1 MSDNDW
7 IQNIVIVGGGS
18 AGWMTAAALA
28 RGLDRRYRIQV
39 VESQDIGVVGVGEA
53 TIPPIRLF
61 NAMLGLDEA
70 EFMRETQATY
80 KLGIEFRDWG
90 GLGQSYFHPFGVY
103 GLNAEMGHFFQYWLK
118 LNQEG
123 AGQEGRSLALADYSL
138 CAQAAKAGRFDRQ
151 SDDPRDPMATFG
163 FAYHFDT
170 ILYGQY
176 LRRFAQGLGVVRTE
190 GEVVQVDQDSETGF
204 VTALRLKSGASVEG
218 DLFIDCTGFRGLL
231 IEQTLKAGYDD
242 WSSYLPMDRAAAVPC
257 ALRGPLSPYT
267 TSTAREAGWQ
277 WRIPLQHRVGN
288 GYVYSSR
295 FISDDDAVAMLMG
308 NLESEPLTDARLLRF
323 ATGRRRKMWDKN
335 VVAIGLSS
343 GFMEPLESTS
353 IHLIQA
359 SINKLLQHFPDR
371 RFSPANREVY
381 NRRIATDMETIR
393 DFLILHYKATARD
406 DAALWSY
413 TRQMPIPDSL
423 AERIELFRER
433 GQLVIHPDEMFTPTS
448 WLAVLLGQGV
458 QPQGYT
464 PLVAGQDSRAIADGF
479 RNMKAL
485 IARRVDAMPSH
496 ADYMKRHGMWAAE
509 AMVA

>member
-1 MSDNDW
+1 MSDPDW
-7 IQNIVIVGGGS
+7 IQKIVIVGGGS

-28 RGLDRRYRIQV
+28 RGLDRRYQIQV

-80 KLGIEFRDWG
+80 KLGIEFKNWG
-90 GLGQSYFHPFGVY
+90 GLGERYFHPFGAY
-103 GLNAEMGHFFQYWLK
+103 GLKAEMGHFFQYFLK
-118 LNQEG
+118 LDREG
-123 AGQEGRSLALADYSL
+123 GALALDDYSL
-138 CAQAAKAGRFDRQ
+138 CAQAAKGGRFDRQ
-151 SDDPRDPMATFG
+151 SDDPRDPMSIFG
-163 FAYHFDT
+163 SAYHFDT

-190 GEVVQVDQDSETGF
+190 GEVVRVDQDTETGF
-204 VTALRLKSGASVEG
+204 VTAVRLKSGQSIEG
-218 DLFIDCTGFRGLL
+218 DLFIDCSGFKGLL
-231 IEQTLKAGYDD
+231 IEQTLRAGYED

-257 ALRGPLSPYT
+257 ALNGPLSPFT

-295 FISDDDAVAMLMG
+295 FISDDAAVGTLLG
-308 NLESEPLTDARLLRF
+308 NLESEPLAEPRLLRF
-323 ATGRRRKMWDKN
+323 VTGRRRKIWDKN

-343 GFMEPLESTS
+343 GFLEPLESTS

-371 RFSPANREVY
+371 RFSPANRETF
-381 NRRIATDMETIR
+381 NRRIHADMETIR
-393 DFLILHYKATARD
+393 DFLILHYHATARD
-406 DAALWSY
+406 DAGLWSY
-413 TRQMPIPDSL
+413 VRTMPIPDSL
-423 AERIELFRER
+423 AHRIALFRES

-448 WLAVLLGQGV
+448 WLAVLLGQNIR
-458 QPQGYT
+458 PQSHT
-464 PLVAGQDSRAIADGF
+464 PLVAGHDSQAIAQGF
-479 RNMKAL
+479 RNMKAQ
-485 IARRVDAMPSH
+485 IIGRVGAMPSH
-496 ADYMKRHGMWAAE
+496 VDYLRRHGMWAA
-509 AMVA
+509 AAVAA

>member
-1 MSDNDW
+1 MSDGNWLQD
-7 IQNIVIVGGGS
+7 IVIVGGGS

-70 EFMRETQATY
+70 EFMRETKATY

-90 GLGQSYFHPFGVY
+90 ALGQSYFHPFGVY
-103 GLNAEMGHFFQYWLK
+103 GVNAEVGHFFNYWLK
-118 LNQEG
+118 LNQESASQAGG
-123 AGQEGRSLALADYSL
+123 ALELADYSL

-151 SDDPRDPMATFG
+151 SDDPRDPMSTFG

-176 LRRFAQGLGVVRTE
+176 LRRFAQKLGVERTE
-190 GEVVQVDQDSETGF
+190 GEVVQVDQDGETGF
-204 VTALRLKSGASVEG
+204 VTALRLKSGQVVAG
-218 DLFIDCTGFRGLL
+218 DLFIDCSGFKGLL
-231 IEQTLKAGYDD
+231 IEQTLKAGYED
-242 WSSYLPMDRAAAVPC
+242 
-257 ALRGPLSPYT
+257 
-267 TSTAREAGWQ
+267 
-277 WRIPLQHRVGN
+277 
-288 GYVYSSR
+288 
-295 FISDDDAVAMLMG
+295 
-308 NLESEPLTDARLLRF
+308 NLESEPLAEPRLLRF
-323 ATGRRRKMWDKN
+323 NTGRRRKMWDKN

-371 RFSPANREVY
+371 TFSPVNRETY
-381 NRRIATDMETIR
+381 NRRIQADMETIR
-393 DFLILHYKATARD
+393 DFLVLHYKATARD

-413 TRQMPIPDSL
+413 VRQMPIPDSL
-423 AERIELFRER
+423 ADRMELFRER

-458 QPQGYT
+458 HPRGYT

-479 RNMKAL
+479 RNMKTM
-485 IARRVDAMPSH
+485 IARRVEAMPSH
-496 ADYMKRHGMWAAE
+496 ADYMKRHAMWAQE

>member
-1 MSDNDW
+1 MSDTDW
-7 IQNIVIVGGGS
+7 IQDIVIVGGGS

-70 EFMRETQATY
+70 EFMRETRATY
-80 KLGIEFRDWG
+80 KLGIQFRDWG

-123 AGQEGRSLALADYSL
+123 GGLDLADYSL

-151 SDDPRDPMATFG
+151 GDDPRDPMSTFG
-163 FAYHFDT
+163 SAYHFDT

-176 LRRFAQGLGVVRTE
+176 LRRFAQKLGVVRTE

-204 VTALRLKSGASVEG
+204 VTAVRLKSGQSIAG
-218 DLFIDCTGFRGLL
+218 DLFIDCSGFKGLL
-231 IEQTLKAGYDD
+231 IEQTLQAGYED
-242 WSSYLPMDRAAAVPC
+242 WSPYLPMDRAAAVPC

-295 FISDDDAVAMLMG
+295 FISDDAAVSTIMG
-308 NLESEPLTDARLLRF
+308 NLESEPLAEPRLLRF
-323 ATGRRRKMWDKN
+323 TTGRRRKMWDKN

-343 GFMEPLESTS
+343 GFLEPLESTS

-371 RFSPANREVY
+371 RFSPVNRETY
-381 NRRIATDMETIR
+381 NRRIHTDMETIR
-393 DFLILHYKATARD
+393 DFLILHYKATDRD
-406 DAALWSY
+406 DADLWSY
-413 TRQMPIPDSL
+413 VRQMPIPDSL
-423 AERIELFRER
+423 ASRIELFRER

-448 WLAVLLGQGV
+448 WLAVLMGQNIH
-458 QPQGYT
+458 PRSYA
-464 PLVAGQDSRAIADGF
+464 PLVAEHDSRAVADGL
-479 RNMKAL
+479 RDMKAL
-485 IARRVDAMPSH
+485 IGRRVGAMPNH
-496 ADYMKRHGMWAAE
+496 TEFLKRHGMWAEE
-509 AMVA
+509 AAIA

>member
-1 MSDNDW
+1 MSDGNW

-80 KLGIEFRDWG
+80 KLGIQFRDWG
-90 GLGQSYFHPFGVY
+90 RMGQSYFHPFGVY
-103 GLNAEMGHFFQYWLK
+103 GLNAELGHFFQYWLK
-118 LNQEG
+118 LDHEG
-123 AGQEGRSLALADYSL
+123 GALDLADYSL
-138 CAQAAKAGRFDRQ
+138 CAQAAQAGRFDRQ
-151 SDDPRDPMATFG
+151 SDDPRDPMSTFG

-176 LRRFAQGLGVVRTE
+176 LRRFAQTLGVARTE
-190 GEVVQVDQDSETGF
+190 GEVVQVDQHPETGF
-204 VTALRLKSGASVEG
+204 VTALRLKSGQVVEG
-218 DLFIDCTGFRGLL
+218 DLFIDCSGFRGLL
-231 IEQTLKAGYDD
+231 IEQTLKAGYED
-242 WSSYLPMDRAAAVPC
+242 WSDLLPMDRAAAVPC

-295 FISDDDAVAMLMG
+295 FISDEAAVATLMA
-308 NLESEPLTDARLLRF
+308 NLESEPLAEPRLLRF
-323 ATGRRRKMWDKN
+323 NTGRRRRMWDKN

-371 RFSPANREVY
+371 SFSPANRDVY
-381 NRRIATDMETIR
+381 NRRIQVDMETIR
-393 DFLILHYKATARD
+393 DFLVLHYKATVRD

-413 TRQMPIPDSL
+413 VRQMPIPDSL

-458 QPQGYT
+458 HPRSYS
-464 PLVAGQDSRAIADGF
+464 PLVADQDSRAIAEGF

-485 IARRVDAMPSH
+485 VARRVEAMPGH
-496 ADYMKRHGMWAAE
+496 ADYLKRHGMWAAE
-509 AMVA
+509 AAMA

>member
-1 MSDNDW
+1 
-7 IQNIVIVGGGS
+7 
-18 AGWMTAAALA
+18 MTAAALA
-28 RGLDRRYRIQV
+28 RGLDRRYRVQV

-80 KLGIEFRDWG
+80 KLGIQFRDWG
-90 GLGQSYFHPFGVY
+90 ALGQSYFHPFGVY
-103 GLNAEMGHFFQYWLK
+103 GLNAELGHFFQYWLK
-118 LNQEG
+118 LDHEG
-123 AGQEGRSLALADYSL
+123 GALDLADYSL

-151 SDDPRDPMATFG
+151 SDDPRDPMSTFG

-176 LRRFAQGLGVVRTE
+176 LRRFAQKLGVARTE
-190 GEVVQVDQDSETGF
+190 GEVVQVDQHPETGF
-204 VTALRLKSGASVEG
+204 VTALRLKSGQVIEG
-218 DLFIDCTGFRGLL
+218 DLFIDCSGFRGLL
-231 IEQTLKAGYDD
+231 IEQTLKAGYED
-242 WSSYLPMDRAAAVPC
+242 WSDLLPMDRAAAAPC

-295 FISDDDAVAMLMG
+295 FISDEAAVATLTA
-308 NLESEPLTDARLLRF
+308 NLESEPLAEPRLLRF
-323 ATGRRRKMWDKN
+323 NTGRRRKMWDKN

-371 RFSPANREVY
+371 SFSPANRDVY
-381 NRRIATDMETIR
+381 NRRIQVDMETIR
-393 DFLILHYKATARD
+393 DFLVLHYKATVRD
-406 DAALWSY
+406 DAGLWSY
-413 TRQMPIPDSL
+413 VRQMPIPDSL

-458 QPQGYT
+458 RPRSYS
-464 PLVAGQDSRAIADGF
+464 PLVAGQDSRAIAEGF

-485 IARRVDAMPSH
+485 ITRRVEAMPSH
-496 ADYMKRHGMWAAE
+496 ADYLKRHGLWAAE
-509 AMVA
+509 AAMA